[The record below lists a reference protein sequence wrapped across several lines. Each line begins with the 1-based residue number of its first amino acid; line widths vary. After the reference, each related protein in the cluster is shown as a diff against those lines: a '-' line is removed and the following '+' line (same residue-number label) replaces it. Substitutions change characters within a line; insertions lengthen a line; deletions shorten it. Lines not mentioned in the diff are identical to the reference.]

1 MACQIQTD
9 KYTDVVLDLIKL
21 DSSLYTNF
29 DNAAAFILKSGL
41 SPEQKMMAV
50 HNIAHIYNGLADLDP
65 EYFKKGKV
73 ADVIN
78 IVTMMENPQEYVQT
92 ASEFFNVKKTAP
104 LKVSSIIDK
113 IDALGGMTSVNRM
126 DLNGPD
132 GVLNTIKNYFA
143 VTTFEN
149 LDERTKLLE
158 SLSASLRGQI
168 IDRADEQ
175 DHKDFLLG
183 LIDDTMAGLDKK
195 SFFIPISEI
204 ADVAGLDNVL
214 VILKSEQMVEA
225 LRENDKLYKLNPDN
239 SLEEIPADQIV
250 SVKDARLSDRS
261 TSNAGE
267 HVFYEDTM
275 LSNFKVVAVNPE
287 ESGIVLNKLDE
298 MRSPSSAIRIKAVR
312 ISDVADKRIERIQN
326 VDASNKEMR
335 MLANRQHET
344 FENSTQVAYLQ
355 STSNGKVLT
364 LSRPKASEQ
373 TFVIVGEIIGSGEL
387 FYLYST
393 ENMTFVNSDN
403 STELVDFTNPVHLK
417 EVQRLSVKDNL
428 GVKSQLSE
436 LDLEHM
442 SNAASIYKG
451 FKDSLLPQL
460 QAQFDAG
467 ATSVDITTD
476 FKNVYDI
483 NQTRGKKSKTVL
495 SSEMVTDPTLSKT
508 LTIFNRDTKQRE
520 ERKIPF
526 IYSAVE
532 EKEFSLINM
541 LRSNELIEYTNTEG
555 NVRQVSQLNYAELL
569 GLKDNAVKEILKT
582 TDPNQKNLM
591 IKFRPDGTMTYRI
604 LENVRQLDQMEEF
617 ANFITSLNDVLLSG
631 KQRNKEVES
640 FEKTQF
646 TFLPKTSKTNGDRP
660 LYVSFST
667 SAQGR
672 LQVEIRPTS
681 VSNRYGFIKE
691 KDPITNKYKNQGQ
704 FNFELNETLIVKTA
718 SALKGE
724 TMQGELIR
732 KIKSEF
738 PALAN
743 FDLNKSEELF
753 EFYRTVNNM
762 TRFTSPHPLLQ
773 ELANKVTEVHAAFA
787 QSLIDNVINKFEEKT
802 AMFPQFMKNLREDFT
817 YDGEFRPYYLVAQPE
832 PDGTFR
838 ASISYSRGYTKPK
851 DGVDSLQR
859 FKTNYDNYL
868 LVNAGFLRMNITPKE
883 VVSMSSPAPAVVTA
897 VQVEPVEKVHVN
909 NPAQNITSTE
919 IIIDESDIPEI
930 ELFSIADGEIELE
943 TEQERLQAS
952 EWLSQTYSQLGL
964 SKEDISDAIDLSK
977 VEGTVLGAIK
987 DRVIYLNDKIKS
999 KGVIY
1004 HEAFHGVFR
1013 YLMSAPQRE
1022 ELINF
1027 VRNNKTHSS
1036 KFTDAALQEFAKQ
1049 RNYVYDKERMANLQA
1064 EEILADG
1071 FQNYMNEGGKP
1082 RGIIAKFMQMLK
1094 RIIEF
1099 FTKHGNYIDN
1109 VYGRVKRGYYS
1120 TDVINSG
1127 IYENETAFVLIPGLK
1142 EIIPNTEGTGVAQ
1155 NVSFL
1160 STEDANQLV
1169 YMMAHYFVKDN
1180 AGFEGETFEQKFDR
1194 IAKHILKFEYN
1205 IDRIIA
1211 NNNNIIAEKPETR
1224 DEIIKLLGNTYKQ
1237 YRFVLGARML
1247 GETIHDINLSGIE
1260 AYDKRELSN
1269 KVNKTLENNKGEES
1283 KKILMNLVKKE
1294 YKSMMAIRDGK
1305 DVEED
1310 EITPELAEEMFDED
1324 GAPIIK
1330 DNDETG
1336 TVEEE
1341 TESEDYDSG
1350 YGEHNRLETQS
1361 RQIRQFFSS
1370 VRYEQY
1376 IPELGIRIPRM
1387 ISGNKLYS
1395 LILKLT
1401 SDIEPDKSI
1410 QHIKTTAET
1419 LRMDGF
1425 LSTADDLEAIYKQL
1439 EDDTKMVNGVP
1450 QSNLQL
1456 YNMLVDVFDGTEID
1470 YMMTDVKTRENRS
1483 DGITTVETYDYTIK
1497 DKVLFS
1503 DVNKRKKDIV
1513 ASIITKHAEMGS
1525 TEEYKAAVQKLITG
1539 INKITTDTK
1548 FILSDDISQ
1557 GDRLNKLTEELHASM
1572 AAVGINVPKSLVRLS
1587 ILAIDKTE
1595 NMVTHNP
1602 DEFQPSVLEH
1612 YENHSKFVSE
1622 KKYLEKEFFTD
1633 MAVIFTKAAKDSH
1646 TKFAQTLDDK
1656 NTSDT
1661 NVNRFNSILGKA
1673 SVYIIKYDPTEL
1685 QSTVLNAEGKPI
1697 YRYVKHTPATTVAQ
1711 LLRSKGLEKTLAEDP
1726 YFKSQLEDF
1735 FKANPM
1741 MGGILEKDDSELTK
1755 KVEVMLNNFKFGLYG
1770 GVAQT
1775 FNSKYKQGKSFKNI
1789 DDKTMYIVHLLSFLN
1804 RTTYRQVVTDKDG
1817 VEKEVEVETFMRSFS
1832 QLEASQTNFLMTA
1845 MYENYA
1851 NTKGLV
1857 KDAAGRIKITG
1868 LLEGVVKQEYK
1879 RIAREWANR
1888 EQNKKDF
1895 DSRASNKLLLK
1906 YNGVLSK
1913 EDVTK
1918 SNVEDKDLR
1927 AYKFNKLADFFKA
1940 NPELYA
1946 NTDENGLFDLA
1957 KKNTPY
1963 EDISEE
1969 VKKALLDSLNEFAL
1983 KSLERHIDV
1992 LTKKEVINKITTPT
2006 YTKKAVVDPATGLP
2020 AKGKTEYY
2028 YVPKTDDEGNLES
2041 PLEYYTSSLIAP
2053 LLKKDSR
2060 PAVNIIDNYQKV
2072 GVGSFNQVG
2081 GIQSGFSSLEGL
2093 VQDAFFNFWANSLVF
2108 NDLLDGD
2115 SAMNVKDSVDYFKR
2129 QKKILAT
2136 GSNMKQGTHRVA
2148 VMNTISGY
2156 INNRHPE
2163 YGPFYSIDE
2172 MKEFFANRTDI
2183 SDEVKEEVINGYGT
2197 KEMMYEIFDGQS
2209 TSSIMHQMDMYETLG
2224 RLTPEI
2230 KELLIEKHYRKLN
2243 EEEVKLMQSYKIVN
2257 NPKKTVTA
2265 SRNSYHKQSE
2275 NYIDRN
2281 DVSSIEIPKD
2291 ILSQGSEAIKDYRNQ
2306 LHNVFKGLYNE
2317 IYTLRKQIQDAK
2329 SIGEDPSEYVDAI
2342 QKKTITIHSFYKPMP
2357 HRVILHNL
2365 LNAMEY
2371 HQIDQLMDTTASK
2384 NATMLPIDYFAESKE
2399 LGDTKPY
2406 INLAFSSFEVEN
2418 RYKYLQV
2425 ETSGVKDIAKFSVQ
2439 SKVLIVADL
2448 LNLLDIANS
2457 SDKEVTESDIKA
2469 IERVAEALVEY
2480 QETLKEIGVSNLAN
2494 LKTILRKDGDF
2505 DIGKVFNLIR
2515 ESLESQGA
2523 PSSTLKLFDVT
2534 PEGIPV
2540 HSPNLPS
2547 IRNMLEYYFFS
2558 QYSKH
2563 ITDEKGSGFKN
2574 IHMSSVGY
2582 NVLTDENGKT
2592 LLDKEGNI
2600 VTTDVYRRNPAK
2612 YPNAKFRPLGITTEV
2627 KDGITTYYVE
2637 AIVPL
2642 PFFKSDE
2649 HKAFYMKNL
2658 SKMFGVRIPTED
2670 KRSMIAMKVVD
2681 FIDSSNLTGVIV
2693 PHIAHLLAGS
2703 DFDVDALYGQTYAHY
2718 FNADNKPVIY
2728 GNYSA
2733 YKSESIGKFVE
2744 FVQYMASDKDMKNAV
2759 DVEREK
2765 ISELG
2770 DDYVGSTNARLL
2782 AGYVSER
2789 LVDDE
2794 DTLREFDAILDAF
2807 EKYGLPVNLENFLAK
2822 PDYAKSV
2829 RPVYQNANLGSKLK
2843 ILTNEAVY
2851 KFLYISERS
2860 SIDRYVGIK
2869 DTFGIEEDEVSG
2881 QYNQHTIDGVVH
2893 AKKTTSMNKT
2903 GIGIA
2908 ARMQKFLALASQY
2921 GLELKSEQ
2929 VIWAFQNVKSTEGDN
2944 IEFEMKKYNTFGTL
2958 NDDNERVIEL
2968 NGNILGMFADGAKK
2982 PIPAAL
2988 YMNEANTGVT
2998 LAMVGIGLK
3007 PEFAFGFNFI
3017 PEIRNAVDTVLAVK
3031 SAVSESS
3038 GNNFIF
3044 LNNEVRNELNNLI
3057 TKNRKEFDAL
3067 KQLGVITNKSQ
3078 AYRVVVQRENITME
3092 FEANKLDKE
3101 KLNNNT
3107 LSSGDIGYKI
3117 KAVVKT
3123 GSIDPLTNKKAD
3135 KNSTVDLTEVQQ
3147 RIVLLQMYAD
3157 QAQQTFAIGRA
3168 GSLLDM
3174 FKKLNPKFTTF
3185 DKLLN
3190 NIIELKDST
3199 DKSIFTEE
3207 STKRIFE
3214 DNQVWPQLL
3223 AAMED
3228 LYEQAGKIF
3237 LERTVFFA
3245 PIKKLFEPVFTDHSQ
3260 IAKIITSFVAIRKYQ
3275 MSMPGSRTSSNE
3287 AMNNL
3292 IAQDDNNL
3300 IETFTAEYPFTNTL
3314 GKELE
3319 EMQKK
3324 YPTNKFLQVLRVDK
3338 TENTAVTPSGRN
3350 VSESMIKMISRS
3362 KAKGKY
3368 ADEISDDA
3376 YILILKE
3383 NMFMKKLFYHEML
3396 RTGLQYTPGAFLQL
3410 LSPDLQLPFSKYINE
3425 FIKNLE
3431 ETKGNRYKLVGALK
3445 NSMGPEFTD
3454 QDVYSMFDEL
3464 FLQMAHAATKEVG
3477 NNKIKIVD
3485 GFSFKDNTLLMQS
3498 FEFQKENPK
3507 EKFDVVAETLR
3518 RFMGQGPVSKA
3529 EGYTATSTDPKTK
3542 KAYEEILIDM
3552 SVPGPTLPQVTE
3564 TTMAELGK
3572 KLGVTPAFDDPGNYM
3587 FPLMFT
3593 LGKNTYMLQGVGDQM
3608 NNKSFG
3614 ESMIKSIVGTGK
3626 YINVGQK
3633 AKYTLVPDK
3642 LTTGT
3647 ISSIGLNKDVSEKY
3661 IAYSNKTARLP
3672 FEPAI
3677 EEVEVVQPEVMQE
3690 TQVETTPEI
3699 IEDALAKVEIS
3710 SNAKGLA
3717 AALTNPTELAKSK
3730 GNLSQSYPIYYQWLN
3745 NEGEAEDGNFK
3756 DVEEAYQELKDNREA
3771 KTRPSREDSKNYRLM
3786 VELITAKLQ
3795 QHPRLATEITKAG
3808 GSKWIMNA
3816 THQPTKQNTVWE
3828 TGGQNWFILALNDAY
3843 AKVTSAPVEVEQT
3856 DTANEMAGTDDAT
3869 SMLGEMFAQMQE
3881 QAQTT
3886 TSQVNDATIKL
3897 STPEKPIFVYSD
3909 GSDIKGTGRLGFGA
3923 VFENGGVIYDLS
3935 GTEESAEVKR
3945 LAQMHPDAKFSNPT
3959 MEMLALVSVLNTFK
3973 NKAEH
3978 IVINQDYTGAVNYD
3992 GLWQKA
3998 EGSAQRQPKP
4008 WKAKEAY
4015 IKTLV
4020 DAGVRIIDQIEKN
4033 GGSVRI
4039 NWVKGHSGNRM
4050 NDLADRAAKS
4060 REIFNNIPKAYD
4072 NENKTILD
4080 MQNLNMTAA
4089 VLDTLYEQS
4098 SKRMTKDAFSK
4109 AATEMV
4115 INMRA
4120 TTTPENILE
4129 KIKCL

>member
-1 MACQIQTD
+1 
-9 KYTDVVLDLIKL
+9 
-21 DSSLYTNF
+21 
-29 DNAAAFILKSGL
+29 
-41 SPEQKMMAV
+41 
-50 HNIAHIYNGLADLDP
+50 
-65 EYFKKGKV
+65 
-73 ADVIN
+73 
-78 IVTMMENPQEYVQT
+78 
-92 ASEFFNVKKTAP
+92 
-104 LKVSSIIDK
+104 
-113 IDALGGMTSVNRM
+113 
-126 DLNGPD
+126 
-132 GVLNTIKNYFA
+132 
-143 VTTFEN
+143 
-149 LDERTKLLE
+149 
-158 SLSASLRGQI
+158 
-168 IDRADEQ
+168 
-175 DHKDFLLG
+175 
-183 LIDDTMAGLDKK
+183 
-195 SFFIPISEI
+195 
-204 ADVAGLDNVL
+204 
-214 VILKSEQMVEA
+214 
-225 LRENDKLYKLNPDN
+225 
-239 SLEEIPADQIV
+239 
-250 SVKDARLSDRS
+250 
-261 TSNAGE
+261 
-267 HVFYEDTM
+267 
-275 LSNFKVVAVNPE
+275 
-287 ESGIVLNKLDE
+287 
-298 MRSPSSAIRIKAVR
+298 
-312 ISDVADKRIERIQN
+312 
-326 VDASNKEMR
+326 
-335 MLANRQHET
+335 
-344 FENSTQVAYLQ
+344 
-355 STSNGKVLT
+355 
-364 LSRPKASEQ
+364 
-373 TFVIVGEIIGSGEL
+373 
-387 FYLYST
+387 
-393 ENMTFVNSDN
+393 
-403 STELVDFTNPVHLK
+403 
-417 EVQRLSVKDNL
+417 
-428 GVKSQLSE
+428 
-436 LDLEHM
+436 
-442 SNAASIYKG
+442 
-451 FKDSLLPQL
+451 
-460 QAQFDAG
+460 
-467 ATSVDITTD
+467 
-476 FKNVYDI
+476 
-483 NQTRGKKSKTVL
+483 
-495 SSEMVTDPTLSKT
+495 
-508 LTIFNRDTKQRE
+508 
-520 ERKIPF
+520 
-526 IYSAVE
+526 
-532 EKEFSLINM
+532 
-541 LRSNELIEYTNTEG
+541 
-555 NVRQVSQLNYAELL
+555 
-569 GLKDNAVKEILKT
+569 
-582 TDPNQKNLM
+582 
-591 IKFRPDGTMTYRI
+591 
-604 LENVRQLDQMEEF
+604 
-617 ANFITSLNDVLLSG
+617 
-631 KQRNKEVES
+631 
-640 FEKTQF
+640 
-646 TFLPKTSKTNGDRP
+646 
-660 LYVSFST
+660 
-667 SAQGR
+667 
-672 LQVEIRPTS
+672 
-681 VSNRYGFIKE
+681 
-691 KDPITNKYKNQGQ
+691 
-704 FNFELNETLIVKTA
+704 
-718 SALKGE
+718 
-724 TMQGELIR
+724 
-732 KIKSEF
+732 
-738 PALAN
+738 
-743 FDLNKSEELF
+743 
-753 EFYRTVNNM
+753 
-762 TRFTSPHPLLQ
+762 
-773 ELANKVTEVHAAFA
+773 
-787 QSLIDNVINKFEEKT
+787 
-802 AMFPQFMKNLREDFT
+802 
-817 YDGEFRPYYLVAQPE
+817 
-832 PDGTFR
+832 
-838 ASISYSRGYTKPK
+838 
-851 DGVDSLQR
+851 
-859 FKTNYDNYL
+859 
-868 LVNAGFLRMNITPKE
+868 
-883 VVSMSSPAPAVVTA
+883 
-897 VQVEPVEKVHVN
+897 
-909 NPAQNITSTE
+909 
-919 IIIDESDIPEI
+919 
-930 ELFSIADGEIELE
+930 
-943 TEQERLQAS
+943 
-952 EWLSQTYSQLGL
+952 
-964 SKEDISDAIDLSK
+964 
-977 VEGTVLGAIK
+977 
-987 DRVIYLNDKIKS
+987 
-999 KGVIY
+999 
-1004 HEAFHGVFR
+1004 
-1013 YLMSAPQRE
+1013 
-1022 ELINF
+1022 
-1027 VRNNKTHSS
+1027 
-1036 KFTDAALQEFAKQ
+1036 
-1049 RNYVYDKERMANLQA
+1049 
-1064 EEILADG
+1064 
-1071 FQNYMNEGGKP
+1071 
-1082 RGIIAKFMQMLK
+1082 
-1094 RIIEF
+1094 
-1099 FTKHGNYIDN
+1099 
-1109 VYGRVKRGYYS
+1109 
-1120 TDVINSG
+1120 
-1127 IYENETAFVLIPGLK
+1127 
-1142 EIIPNTEGTGVAQ
+1142 
-1155 NVSFL
+1155 
-1160 STEDANQLV
+1160 
-1169 YMMAHYFVKDN
+1169 MMAHYFVKDN
-1180 AGFEGETFEQKFDR
+1180 AGFQGETFEQKFDR
-1194 IAKHILKFEYN
+1194 IAKTVLDYEFNMDKL
-1205 IDRIIA
+1205 IA
-1211 NNNNIIAEKPETR
+1211 KKPEMR
-1224 DEIIKLLGNTYKQ
+1224 DEIIKRFGNTYKQ
-1237 YRFVLGARML
+1237 YRFALGARML
-1247 GETIHDINLSGIE
+1247 GETIHDINLSGLDQ
-1260 AYDKRELSN
+1260 YDKREL
-1269 KVNKTLENNKGEES
+1269 VNTVDKTIENGKGEES
-1283 KKILMNLVKKE
+1283 KKILMKLVKKE
-1294 YKSMMAIRDGK
+1294 YQSIMAILDGK
-1305 DVEED
+1305 EVDED
-1310 EITPELAEEMFDED
+1310 EMSPELVEEMFDED
-1324 GAPIIK
+1324 GAPVVR

-1350 YGEHNRLETQS
+1350 LGEHNRLESQS

-1370 VRYEQY
+1370 IRYEQY
-1376 IPELGIRIPRM
+1376 IPELGITIPRM
-1387 ISGNKLYS
+1387 ISGNKMYS
-1395 LILKLT
+1395 LLLKLN
-1401 SDIEPDKSI
+1401 SDIDTDKSI

-1419 LRMDGF
+1419 QRMDGF
-1425 LSTADDLEAIYKQL
+1425 LSTADDLDAIYKQIVN
-1439 EDDTKMVNGVP
+1439 DTKMVNGVP

-1470 YMMTDVKTRENRS
+1470 YMMTDVKTRENTS

-1513 ASIITKHAEMGS
+1513 ASIITKHAEMGG
-1525 TEEYKAAVQKLITG
+1525 TKEYKAAVQKLITG

-1572 AAVGINVPKSLVRLS
+1572 AAVGVNVPKSLVRLS

-1656 NTSDT
+1656 NISDT

-1697 YRYVKHTPATTVAQ
+1697 YRYIKHTPATTVAQ

-1775 FNSKYKQGKSFKNI
+1775 FNSKFKQGKSFKNI

-1817 VEKEVEVETFMRSFS
+1817 VEKEVEVETFMRSFT

-1845 MYENYA
+1845 MYENYSD
-1851 NTKGLV
+1851 TKGLV

-1918 SNVEDKDLR
+1918 SDVEDKDLR

-1946 NTDENGLFDLA
+1946 NTDQNGLFDFA
-1957 KKNTPY
+1957 KENTPY
-1963 EDISEE
+1963 EDIPVE
-1969 VKKALLDSLNEFAL
+1969 VKNALLDGLNQYAL
-1983 KSLERHIDV
+1983 KSLETHIDK
-1992 LTKKEVINKITTPT
+1992 LTDLQVINKRTTPKFV
-2006 YTKKAVVDPATGLP
+2006 KKTVLDPATGLP
-2020 AKGKTEYY
+2020 AKVNGKIEYY
-2028 YVPKTDDEGNLES
+2028 YGPKTDAEGNVES
-2041 PLEYYTSSLIAP
+2041 PFEYYDSSLIAP

-2060 PAVNIIDNYQKV
+2060 PSVNIIDSYQKV

-2081 GIQSGFSSLEGL
+2081 GVQSGFSNLEGL

-2129 QKKILAT
+2129 QKKNLAT

-2148 VMNTISGY
+2148 VMNTITGY
-2156 INNRHPE
+2156 INNRYPE
-2163 YGPFYSIDE
+2163 YGPFYSVDE
-2172 MKEFFANRTDI
+2172 IKEFFADRTDI
-2183 SDEVKEEVINGYGT
+2183 SDEVKEEVINAYGT
-2197 KEMMYEIFDGQS
+2197 KGMMHYIFDGQS

-2281 DVSSIEIPKD
+2281 DVSYMEIPKD

-2306 LHNVFKGLYNE
+2306 LHDVFKGLYNE
-2317 IYTLRKQIQDAK
+2317 IYTLRKKIQDAK

-2342 QKKTITIHSFYKPMP
+2342 QKKTITIHSFYKPMA
-2357 HRVILHNL
+2357 HREILHNL

-2371 HQIDQLMDTTASK
+2371 HQIDQLMDTEASK

-2399 LGDTKPY
+2399 LGATKPY
-2406 INLAFSSFEVEN
+2406 IDLAFSSFEVEN

-2425 ETSGVKDIAKFSVQ
+2425 ETSGVKDIVKFSVQ
-2439 SKVLIVADL
+2439 SKALIAADL
-2448 LNLLDIANS
+2448 INLLDIANAS
-2457 SDKEVTESDIKA
+2457 NKEVTESDIKA
-2469 IERVAEALVEY
+2469 IEKVAEALVEY
-2480 QETLKEIGVSNLAN
+2480 QETLKELGVSNLAN

-2534 PEGIPV
+2534 PEGTPV
-2540 HSPNLPS
+2540 HSPNLPG

-2563 ITDEKGSGFKN
+2563 ITDEKGSGFKH
-2574 IHMSSVGY
+2574 IHMSSLGY

-2600 VTTDVYRRNPAK
+2600 VTTDIYRRNPAK
-2612 YPNAKFRPLGITTEV
+2612 YPNAKFRPLGVTTEV

-2649 HKAFYMKNL
+2649 HRAFYMKNL

-2718 FNADNKPVIY
+2718 FNADNKPVLY
-2728 GNYSA
+2728 GDYSA

-2744 FVQYMASDKDMKNAV
+2744 FVQYMASDKDMKKAV
-2759 DVEREK
+2759 DAEREK
-2765 ISELG
+2765 ISEIKV

-2807 EKYGLPVNLENFLAK
+2807 EKYGLPVNLENFVAK
-2822 PDYAKSV
+2822 PEYAKSV
-2829 RPVYQNANLGSKLK
+2829 RPVYQNANLAAKLK

-2860 SIDRYVGIK
+2860 SVDRFISIAQA
-2869 DTFGIEEDEVSG
+2869 FGNEVEEYSG
-2881 QYNQHTIDGVVH
+2881 QHNQYTIDGVVTT
-2893 AKKTTSMNKT
+2893 KKTTSMNKD
-2903 GIGIA
+2903 GIGIT
-2908 ARMQKFLALASQY
+2908 ARINKFLALASQY

-2929 VIWAFQNVKSTEGDN
+2929 VIWAFQNVTSTEGDN
-2944 IEFEMKKYNTFGTL
+2944 IDFQMKKYNTFGTL
-2958 NDDNERVIEL
+2958 NDNDERVIEL
-2968 NGNILGMFADGAKK
+2968 IGNILGMFADGAKK

-2988 YMNEANTGVT
+2988 YMNQVNAGVT
-2998 LAMVGIGLK
+2998 LAMVGVGLQ

-3017 PEIRNAVDTVLAVK
+3017 PEIRNAVDSVLAVR
-3031 SAVSESS
+3031 SAVSESN
-3038 GNNFIF
+3038 GNNFTF
-3044 LNNEVRNELNNLI
+3044 LNNEVKNELNDLI
-3057 TKNRKEFDAL
+3057 RKNPKEFEAL
-3067 KQLGVITNKSQ
+3067 KQLGVITNQSQ
-3078 AYRVVVQRENITME
+3078 AYRVVVQRENISME

-3107 LSSGDIGYKI
+3107 LTSGDIGYKI

-3123 GSIDPLTNKKAD
+3123 GSMDPATNKKAD
-3135 KNSTVDLTEVQQ
+3135 KNSTIDLTEVQQ
-3147 RIVLLQMYAD
+3147 RMVLLQMYAD

-3190 NIIELKDST
+3190 NIKELKDST

-3214 DNQVWPQLL
+3214 ENQVWPQLL

-3228 LYEQAGKIF
+3228 LYEQAGKLF
-3237 LERTVFFA
+3237 LERTEFFA
-3245 PIKKLFEPVFTDHSQ
+3245 PIKNLFESVFTDHSQ

-3350 VSESMIKMISRS
+3350 VNESMIKMISKS

-3376 YILILKE
+3376 YMLMLKE

-3396 RTGLQYTPGAFLQL
+3396 RTGLQYTPGSFLQL
-3410 LSPDLQLPFSKYINE
+3410 LSPDLQLPFSKYITE
-3425 FIKNLE
+3425 FISNLE
-3431 ETKGNRYKLVGALK
+3431 ETKGNRYKLVGAIK

-3464 FLQMAHAATKEVG
+3464 FLQMAHAATKEIG
-3477 NNKIKIVD
+3477 NNRIKIVD
-3485 GFSFKDNTLLMQS
+3485 RFSFKDSTLLMQS
-3498 FEFQKENPK
+3498 FKFQKENPK

-3518 RFMGQGPVSKA
+3518 RFMGQAPVSKA
-3529 EGYTATSTDPKTK
+3529 EAYTATSTDPKTK

-3572 KLGVTPAFDDPGNYM
+3572 KLGVRPAFDDPGNYM

-3661 IAYSNKTARLP
+3661 IAYSNKKARLP

-3677 EEVEVVQPEVMQE
+3677 EEVEVVEREVTSFGERIIDGVYLRKDSLTKEEQLEMFQLLKPYLEQQATKSNKGTFANKMIGLGLRWDYLSNNPGRTAVNIPNIIDPKSKTKYGYFTVAANGEPLGAIPARLKQLMSKATGIDATNYDGAIINIYDDKTFISSHNDVDESIDAVKYPVIVANIGGPGNFAIERVGIQKPLELNAGDSYVFGLDGSNRSVYHRTFANAQKGFLPEIITSSDGKTYNAGSYRISITLRRVMPLSE
-3690 TQVETTPEI
+3690 GMPKTPAKTIVPSQVETTPATQPSTTAEI
-3699 IEDALAKVEIS
+3699 VEDA
-3710 SNAKGLA
+3710 
-3717 AALTNPTELAKSK
+3717 
-3730 GNLSQSYPIYYQWLN
+3730 PI
-3745 NEGEAEDGNFK
+3745 
-3756 DVEEAYQELKDNREA
+3756 
-3771 KTRPSREDSKNYRLM
+3771 
-3786 VELITAKLQ
+3786 
-3795 QHPRLATEITKAG
+3795 
-3808 GSKWIMNA
+3808 
-3816 THQPTKQNTVWE
+3816 
-3828 TGGQNWFILALNDAY
+3828 
-3843 AKVTSAPVEVEQT
+3843 EVEQT
-3856 DTANEMAGTDDAT
+3856 DTANEMVGTEDAT
-3869 SMLGEMFAQMQE
+3869 SMLGAMFAQMQE

-4072 NENKTILD
+4072 NANKTILD

>member
-132 GVLNTIKNYFA
+132 GVLNIIKNYFA

-183 LIDDTMAGLDKK
+183 LIDDTIAGLDKK

-204 ADVAGLDNVL
+204 ADVAGLDNAL

-312 ISDVADKRIERIQN
+312 ISDVADKRLERIQN

-428 GVKSQLSE
+428 GVKSQLTE

-442 SNAASIYKG
+442 SNAARIYKG

-526 IYSAVE
+526 IYNIVAD
-532 EKEFSLINM
+532 KEFALINM

-555 NVRQVSQLNYAELL
+555 KVRQVSQVTYAELL
-569 GLKDNAVKEILKT
+569 GLKDNAVKEILKN

-591 IKFRPDGTMTYRI
+591 IKFRPDGTKTYRI

-646 TFLPKTSKTNGDRP
+646 TFRAQTSKKYGDRP

-672 LQVEIRPTS
+672 LQVEIRPS
-681 VSNRYGFIKE
+681 AQGERYNFIKE

-704 FNFELNETLIVKTA
+704 FNFVLDETLIVNTA
-718 SALKGE
+718 RALKGE
-724 TMQGELIR
+724 GKLIG

-743 FDLNKSEELF
+743 FDLNNPEELY

-773 ELANKVTEVHAAFA
+773 ELANKVSEVHSSFA
-787 QSLIDNVINKFEEKT
+787 QSLIDNVINKLEERT

-817 YDGEFRPYYLVAQPE
+817 YDGEFKPYFLVAYSE
-832 PDGTFR
+832 PDGTFKTN
-838 ASISYSRGYTKPK
+838 ISYSPGYRKPK

-883 VVSMSSPAPAVVTA
+883 VVSMSASAPAVVTA
-897 VQVEPVEKVHVN
+897 VQMEPVEKVHVN

-943 TEQERLQAS
+943 TEQERLQAA
-952 EWLSQTYSQLGL
+952 EWLSQTYSQLGV
-964 SKEDISDAIDLSK
+964 SKEELSDAIDLSK

-1022 ELINF
+1022 ELVNF

-1470 YMMTDVKTRENRS
+1470 YMMTDVKTRENTS
-1483 DGITTVETYDYTIK
+1483 DGITSVETYDYTIK
-1497 DKVLFS
+1497 DKVLFA
-1503 DVNKRKKDIV
+1503 DVSKRKKDIV

-1525 TEEYKAAVQKLITG
+1525 TKEYKAAVQKLITG

-1572 AAVGINVPKSLVRLS
+1572 AAVGVNVPKSLVRLS

-1633 MAVIFTKAAKDSH
+1633 MAVIFTKAAKESH
-1646 TKFAQTLDDK
+1646 TNFAQTLDDK

-1711 LLRSKGLEKTLAEDP
+1711 LLRSKGLEKTLAQDP
-1726 YFKSQLEDF
+1726 YFKTQLEEF

-1775 FNSKYKQGKSFKNI
+1775 FNSKFKQGKSFKNI

-1851 NTKGLV
+1851 DTKGLV

-1946 NTDENGLFDLA
+1946 NTDKNGLFDLA
-1957 KKNTPY
+1957 KKNTSY

-1969 VKKALLDSLNEFAL
+1969 VKEALLDGLNQYAL
-1983 KSLERHIDV
+1983 KSLETHIDK
-1992 LTKKEVINKITTPT
+1992 LTDLQVINKITSPKYVRKT
-2006 YTKKAVVDPATGLP
+2006 VINPATGQP
-2020 AKGKTEYY
+2020 AKVNGKIEYY
-2028 YVPKTDDEGNLES
+2028 YAPKTDAEGNVES
-2041 PLEYYTSSLIAP
+2041 PFEYYTSSLIAP

-2060 PAVNIIDNYQKV
+2060 PSVNIIDSYQKV

-2081 GIQSGFSSLEGL
+2081 GVQSGFPSLEGL

-2129 QKKILAT
+2129 HKKFLAT

-2163 YGPFYSIDE
+2163 YGPFYSVDE
-2172 MKEFFANRTDI
+2172 MKEFFADRTDI

-2197 KEMMYEIFDGQS
+2197 KEMMHDIFDGQS

-2281 DVSSIEIPKD
+2281 DVSYMEIPKD

-2306 LHNVFKGLYNE
+2306 LHDVFKGLYNE

-2329 SIGEDPSEYVDAI
+2329 SIGENPSEYVDAI
-2342 QKKTITIHSFYKPMP
+2342 QEKTKFIHSYYKPMP

-2399 LGDTKPY
+2399 LGGTKPY
-2406 INLAFSSFEVEN
+2406 IDLAFSSFEVEN

-2439 SKVLIVADL
+2439 SKALIAADL
-2448 LNLLDIANS
+2448 INLLDIANVS
-2457 SDKEVTESDIKA
+2457 NKDVTESDIKA
-2469 IERVAEALVEY
+2469 IEKVAEALVEY

-2534 PEGIPV
+2534 PEGTPV
-2540 HSPNLPS
+2540 HSPNLPG

-2574 IHMSSVGY
+2574 IHMSSLGY

-2612 YPNAKFRPLGITTEV
+2612 YPNAKFRPLGVTTEV

-2649 HKAFYMKNL
+2649 HRAFYMKNL

-2718 FNADNKPVIY
+2718 FNADNKPVLY
-2728 GNYSA
+2728 GDYSA

-2744 FVQYMASDKDMKNAV
+2744 FVQYMANDKDIKKAV
-2759 DVEREK
+2759 DAERET
-2765 ISELG
+2765 ISEIKV

-2807 EKYGLPVNLENFLAK
+2807 EKYGLPVNLENFVAK
-2822 PDYAKSV
+2822 PEYAKSV
-2829 RPVYQNANLGSKLK
+2829 RPVYQNANLAAKLK

-2860 SIDRYVGIK
+2860 SVDRFISIAQA
-2869 DTFGIEEDEVSG
+2869 FGNEVEEYSG
-2881 QYNQHTIDGVVH
+2881 QHNQYTIDGVVTT
-2893 AKKTTSMNKT
+2893 KKTTSMNKD
-2903 GIGIA
+2903 GIGIT
-2908 ARMQKFLALASQY
+2908 ARINKFLALASQY

-2929 VIWAFQNVKSTEGDN
+2929 VIWAFQNVVSTEGDN
-2944 IEFEMKKYNTFGTL
+2944 IDFQMKKYNTFGTL
-2958 NDDNERVIEL
+2958 NDNDERVIEL
-2968 NGNILGMFADGAKK
+2968 IGNILGMFADGAKK

-2988 YMNEANTGVT
+2988 YMNQVNAGVT
-2998 LAMVGIGLK
+2998 LAMVGVGLQ

-3017 PEIRNAVDTVLAVK
+3017 PEIRNAVDSVLAVR
-3031 SAVSESS
+3031 SAVSESN
-3038 GNNFIF
+3038 GNNFTF
-3044 LNNEVRNELNNLI
+3044 LNNEVKNELNDLI
-3057 TKNRKEFDAL
+3057 RKNPKEFEAL
-3067 KQLGVITNKSQ
+3067 KQLGVITNQSQ
-3078 AYRVVVQRENITME
+3078 AYRVVVQRENISME

-3107 LSSGDIGYKI
+3107 LTSGDIGYKI

-3123 GSIDPLTNKKAD
+3123 GSMDPATNKKAD
-3135 KNSTVDLTEVQQ
+3135 KNSTIDLTEVQQ
-3147 RIVLLQMYAD
+3147 RMVLLQMYAD

-3228 LYEQAGKIF
+3228 LHEQAGKLF
-3237 LERTVFFA
+3237 LERTEFFA
-3245 PIKKLFEPVFTDHSQ
+3245 PIKNLFESVFTDHSQ

-3300 IETFTAEYPFTNTL
+3300 IETFTAEHPFTNTL

-3350 VSESMIKMISRS
+3350 VNESMIKMISRS

-3376 YILILKE
+3376 YILMLKE

-3396 RTGLQYTPGAFLQL
+3396 RTGLQYTPGSFLQL
-3410 LSPDLQLPFSKYINE
+3410 LSPDLQLPFSKYITE
-3425 FIKNLE
+3425 FISNLE
-3431 ETKGNRYKLVGALK
+3431 ETKGNRYKLVGAIK

-3464 FLQMAHAATKEVG
+3464 FLQMAHAATKEIG
-3477 NNKIKIVD
+3477 NNRIKIVD
-3485 GFSFKDNTLLMQS
+3485 RFSFKDSTLLMQS
-3498 FEFQKENPK
+3498 FKFQKENPK

-3518 RFMGQGPVSKA
+3518 RFMGQAPVSKA
-3529 EGYTATSTDPKTK
+3529 EAYTATSTDPKTK

-3572 KLGVTPAFDDPGNYM
+3572 KLGIRPAFDDPGNYM

-3647 ISSIGLNKDVSEKY
+3647 ISSIGLKKDVSEKY

-3690 TQVETTPEI
+3690 TQVETTPTTQPSATAEI
-3699 IEDALAKVEIS
+3699 IEDAPA
-3710 SNAKGLA
+3710 
-3717 AALTNPTELAKSK
+3717 
-3730 GNLSQSYPIYYQWLN
+3730 
-3745 NEGEAEDGNFK
+3745 
-3756 DVEEAYQELKDNREA
+3756 
-3771 KTRPSREDSKNYRLM
+3771 
-3786 VELITAKLQ
+3786 
-3795 QHPRLATEITKAG
+3795 
-3808 GSKWIMNA
+3808 
-3816 THQPTKQNTVWE
+3816 
-3828 TGGQNWFILALNDAY
+3828 
-3843 AKVTSAPVEVEQT
+3843 EVEQE
-3856 DTANEMAGTDDAT
+3856 DTANEMVGTEDAT
-3869 SMLGEMFAQMQE
+3869 SMLGAMFAQMQE
-3881 QAQTT
+3881 QAVEIPSTIEPGQYVKYLNETFIVTQINNNGTVQVYNPTLEGPASKRSVSSANLTPIAGKATFVNYRNAEYMVTPKNTIISMTT
-3886 TSQVNDATIKL
+3886 NKAMEWAENDGNRKAIVEIAKKVNANAL
-3897 STPEKPIFVYSD
+3897 
-3909 GSDIKGTGRLGFGA
+3909 DIK
-3923 VFENGGVIYDLS
+3923 
-3935 GTEESAEVKR
+3935 
-3945 LAQMHPDAKFSNPT
+3945 
-3959 MEMLALVSVLNTFK
+3959 
-3973 NKAEH
+3973 
-3978 IVINQDYTGAVNYD
+3978 
-3992 GLWQKA
+3992 
-3998 EGSAQRQPKP
+3998 
-4008 WKAKEAY
+4008 
-4015 IKTLV
+4015 
-4020 DAGVRIIDQIEKN
+4020 
-4033 GGSVRI
+4033 
-4039 NWVKGHSGNRM
+4039 
-4050 NDLADRAAKS
+4050 
-4060 REIFNNIPKAYD
+4060 
-4072 NENKTILD
+4072 
-4080 MQNLNMTAA
+4080 NLNMTPA
-4089 VLDTLYEQS
+4089 VLDTLYLQS